1 MCDCGH
7 EHVVPTNA
15 IKQREWIARKSVVM
29 LASPTNWPP
38 LGRFTNGGNCMLE
51 LKQKPLCR
59 HVASLPVPR
68 FVFEQFL
75 FSFGVK
81 PNGFHPRR

>member
-1 MCDCGH
+1 
-7 EHVVPTNA
+7 
-15 IKQREWIARKSVVM
+15 M

-59 HVASLPVPR
+59 HVATLPVPR
-68 FVFEQFL
+68 FVFEQLL